1 MIHQLTSFLTTVA
14 RITTARATIG
24 DQEYNMLQIGY
35 NGENYYIDPT
45 TKNLI
50 VLTCPKNNMAAMECS
65 KGMELLNS
73 DIINLIFRG
82 FLKKAL
88 TIDEAIITAVND
100 NGDDIRDYI
109 FKKQGDNTFMYK
121 ETLMKICQE
130 NFRYYSDPQNYTKI

>member
-50 VLTCPKNNMAAMECS
+50 VSNCPKNNMTTMECS
-65 KGMELLNS
+65 KGIELLNS

-82 FLKKAL
+82 FFKIKKAL
-88 TIDEAIITAVND
+88 TNYRR
-100 NGDDIRDYI
+100 G
-109 FKKQGDNTFMYK
+109 
-121 ETLMKICQE
+121 
-130 NFRYYSDPQNYTKI
+130 YYYCN

>member
-14 RITTARATIG
+14 RITTTARATIE

-50 VLTCPKNNMAAMECS
+50 VSNCPKNNMAAMEYS
-65 KGMELLNS
+65 KRIELLNN
-73 DIINLIFRG
+73 DIMNLIFRG
-82 FLKKAL
+82 FFKIKKAL
-88 TIDEAIITAVND
+88 TNYRRGAIITAVND

-109 FKKQGDNTFMYK
+109 LKKNKVIILLCMRK
-121 ETLMKICQE
+121 H
-130 NFRYYSDPQNYTKI
+130 

>member
-1 MIHQLTSFLTTVA
+1 MIHQLTAFLITVA

-45 TKNLI
+45 KKNLI
-50 VLTCPKNNMAAMECS
+50 VSNCPKNNMAAMECN
-65 KGMELLNS
+65 KGIELLNS

-82 FLKKAL
+82 FFKIKKAL

-100 NGDDIRDYI
+100 NGDDI
-109 FKKQGDNTFMYK
+109 
-121 ETLMKICQE
+121 
-130 NFRYYSDPQNYTKI
+130 